1 MSCKELVIFLQ
12 ILHIWPI
19 IDKITQHIFS
29 LEYYLLPLFTNTE
42 VWKIYGTYLQI
53 KTNFLKS
60 SQLFIALNCLQP
72 NDCRNHLLYFG
83 FSWLCC
89 KMCFS
94 NAVFDNAFSNSVA
107 LGVRC
112 SMTKYHISS
121 YLRSFKKDLV
131 RWKKCQIAICYLY
144 TFAVIW
150 NCSVLSKL

>member
-1 MSCKELVIFLQ
+1 MLTSLFGWNHSMIIPWKRVLIKKRQSRPVSFDSRQWFHEKKNENWTILWKKNYERDVNNRAFVSNLV
-12 ILHIWPI
+12 
-19 IDKITQHIFS
+19 T
-29 LEYYLLPLFTNTE
+29 LEAT
-42 VWKIYGTYLQI
+42 
-53 KTNFLKS
+53 S
-60 SQLFIALNCLQP
+60 
-72 NDCRNHLLYFG
+72 YFG

-131 RWKKCQIAICYLY
+131 RWKICQIA
-144 TFAVIW
+144 TFVCIT
-150 NCSVLSKL
+150 L